1 MTKIIRCQCKNLI
14 NGKRCLRRSQ
24 MKYHFENKY
33 YCLQHYQIISN
44 KYALMIQ
51 KIFRG
56 FKHRKLVNKIYKNL
70 PDDIQYKILNFVR
83 QDYYYKKY
91 KNRLNIII
99 ANRIY
104 KFELCHFQSPY
115 YIGQVEYKVNF
126 CIDYIV
132 NNLQMIKK
140 LAYFYEK
147 YYSIL
152 DIYIKKDFKEI
163 VREISVK
170 VNQYE
175 FIINNASMSHKF
187 DIVYNLFF
195 KLDVLVN
202 PSTTLS
208 SEFYF
213 NYNND

>member
-1 MTKIIRCQCKNLI
+1 MIRCQSKNST
-14 NGKRCLRRSQ
+14 NGKRCLRKCLIIYGVQ
-24 MKYHFENKY
+24 KKH
-33 YCLQHYQIISN
+33 YCFQHYQIARHTYVII
-44 KYALMIQ
+44 IQ
-51 KIFRG
+51 KVFRG
-56 FKHRKLVNKIYKNL
+56 FRQRKLVNKIYKNL

-83 QDYYYKKY
+83 QDYHYKRYKKS
-91 KNRLNIII
+91 LNTII
-99 ANRIY
+99 ASRMA
-104 KFELCHFQSPY
+104 KFELCHFQQPY

-152 DIYIKKDFKEI
+152 DIYIKNDFKEI

-175 FIINNASMSHKF
+175 FIITNASMSHKF
-187 DIVYNLFF
+187 DIVNNLFL
-195 KLDVLVN
+195 KLNKILD
-202 PSTTLS
+202 PSTDLS
-208 SEFYF
+208 LEFML
-213 NYNND
+213 

>member
-1 MTKIIRCQCKNLI
+1 MTKIIRCQSKNST
-14 NGKRCLRRSQ
+14 NNKRCLRKCQ
-24 MKYHFENKY
+24 MIYGFEKKY
-33 YCLQHYQIISN
+33 YCLQHHQIILN

-83 QDYYYKKY
+83 QDYYYKRY

-99 ANRIY
+99 AIRMY
-104 KFELCHFQSPY
+104 KFELYHFTSPY
-115 YIGQVEYKVNF
+115 YYRSTNRLNF

-132 NNLQMIKK
+132 NNLQMITK
-140 LAYFYEK
+140 LGNLYQK

-152 DIYIKKDFKEI
+152 DIYIKDDFSEI
-163 VREISVK
+163 VKQIGNTVH
-170 VNQYE
+170 QYE
-175 FIINNASMSHKF
+175 YMISNATMSHKF
-187 DIVYNLFF
+187 DIAYNLFF
-195 KLDVLVN
+195 KLDVIAN

-208 SEFYF
+208 SEF
-213 NYNND
+213 

>member
-14 NGKRCLRRSQ
+14 NNKRCLRRCQ
-24 MKYHFENKY
+24 MIYHFENKY
-33 YCLQHYQIISN
+33 YCLQHYQIILN

-51 KIFRG
+51 KIFKG

-83 QDYYYKKY
+83 QDYYYKRY
-91 KNRLNIII
+91 KNRLNMII
-99 ANRIY
+99 AIRMY
-104 KFELCHFQSPY
+104 KFELYHFRSPY
-115 YIGQVEYKVNF
+115 YYYSLDNLNF

-132 NNLQMIKK
+132 NNLQMITK

-152 DIYIKKDFKEI
+152 DIYIKDDFLEI
-163 VREISVK
+163 VKQIGNTVH
-170 VNQYE
+170 QYE
-175 FIINNASMSHKF
+175 YIINNATMSHKF
-187 DIVYNLFF
+187 DIAYNLFF
-195 KLDVLVN
+195 KLDVLAN

-208 SEFYF
+208 SEF
-213 NYNND
+213 